1 MLFFLPYHDY
11 MKIKSLTLFT
21 NKLSNQKD
29 FYTKTLGF
37 ELLGNEKDGF
47 TIQVG
52 FTKLKFKRSEEDF
65 KYHYCFLIPSNKLNK
80 SIRWLQDRLKLIYI
94 ERDRVIQN
102 FKRWN
107 ADSVYFY
114 DGAGNLAEF
123 IVRYDLQNESEGAFD
138 LSQILCVNE
147 IGMPTNDV
155 AKINAALEEK
165 LNSKFWK
172 GDLERF
178 GTNGSQNGL
187 FLLVNNELKKTW
199 FPTEVITQS
208 SPFEAIVE
216 VNENRFDINFV
227 KQEMK
232 II

>member
-1 MLFFLPYHDY
+1 

-21 NKLSNQKD
+21 NQLSEQKD

-37 ELLGNEKDGF
+37 ELLDNAKDDF
-47 TIQVG
+47 TVQVG
-52 FTKLKFKRSEEDF
+52 FTKLKFKLSEEDC
-65 KYHYCFLIPSNKLNK
+65 KYHYCFLIPSNKLNE
-80 SIRWLQDRLKLIYI
+80 SLAWLQERLQLIKT
-94 ERDRVIQN
+94 EGERVIQN
-102 FKRWN
+102 FERWN
-107 ADSVYFY
+107 ADSIYFY

-123 IVRYDLQNESEGAFD
+123 IVRYDLQNESEEMFD

-155 AKINAALEEK
+155 AKINGQLEEN

-178 GTNGSQNGL
+178 GTNGTQNGL

-199 FPTEVITQS
+199 FPTELETQS
-208 SPFEAIVE
+208 SPFDAIVDVE
-216 VNENRFDINFV
+216 GNVFDIKFYN
-227 KQEMK
+227 QELSVGSGTN
-232 II
+232 

>member
-1 MLFFLPYHDY
+1 
-11 MKIKSLTLFT
+11 MKLKFLTLFT
-21 NKLSNQKD
+21 NQLPEQKD

-37 ELLGNEKDGF
+37 ELLNNAKDSF
-47 TIQVG
+47 AVQVG
-52 FTKLKFKRSEEDF
+52 FTKLKFKLSEEDV
-65 KYHYCFLIPSNKLNK
+65 KYHYCFLIPSNKLNE
-80 SIRWLQDRLKLIYI
+80 SIGWLQDRLKLIRI
-94 ERDRVIQN
+94 EGDRVIQN
-102 FKRWN
+102 FESWN
-107 ADSVYFY
+107 ADSIYFY

-123 IVRYDLQNESEGAFD
+123 IVRYDLKNESEEAFD
-138 LSQILCVNE
+138 LPQILCVNE

-155 AKINAALEEK
+155 AKINTVLEEK

-216 VNENRFDINFV
+216 VDGNIFDIKFYN
-227 KQEMK
+227 QE
-232 II
+232 INIESDSD